1 MAVYKAFACGNA
13 QICLLL
19 GVWMNVTI
27 KYPASR
33 PSSEVVR
40 FVKKWELPEMQADS
54 YSATV
59 RTAYNPQTGQWE
71 PVGQFG
77 LVSVVQFD
85 AAGNWIGDMS
95 ANTTFCNISTL
106 ELLYIASLQTAD
118 TFTVDQKMGWLL
130 DGGDGDW
137 GAPMMS
143 GSWDKTLGQTW
154 RDAKNVKLIGAV
166 YAGQPV
172 TLTGE
177 RRVFRLPWNGKTEDV
192 PMSRIKPGTLQKV
205 TVVDRANRYGEE
217 PKGVIWLPLK
227 FRTSSVWIFDRWLV

>member
-1 MAVYKAFACGNA
+1 
-13 QICLLL
+13 
-19 GVWMNVTI
+19 MNVTI
-27 KYPASR
+27 KYPDSR

-40 FVKKWELPEMQADS
+40 IVKKWELPEMQADS
-54 YSATV
+54 YDAKL
-59 RTAYNPQTGQWE
+59 RGD
-71 PVGQFG
+71 VGQFG

-137 GAPMMS
+137 GAPMR
-143 GSWDKTLGQTW
+143 GTWGAGQTW
-154 RDAKNVKLIGAV
+154 RDAKNVQMIGAV

-177 RRVFRLPWNGKTEDV
+177 KRVFRLPWNGKTEDV
-192 PMSRIKPGTLQKV
+192 PMSRIKTGTLQKV

>member
-1 MAVYKAFACGNA
+1 MLN
-13 QICLLL
+13 I
-19 GVWMNVTI
+19 
-27 KYPASR
+27 SR
-33 PSSEVVR
+33 SHKREIHTTPQVSLVR
-40 FVKKWELPEMQADS
+40 YVKKWEDPFMRAES

-59 RTAYNPQTGQWE
+59 RTALNPATGQWE
-71 PVGQFG
+71 PIGQFG
-77 LVSVVQFD
+77 LVSVVQFND
-85 AAGNWIGDMS
+85 ADQWIGDMS
-95 ANTTFCNISTL
+95 ANSTFCNISTAD
-106 ELLYIASLQTAD
+106 LLYIGSLQKPD

-143 GSWDKTLGQTW
+143 GSWDKALGQTW

-177 RRVFRLPWNGKTEDV
+177 KRVFRLTWNGKTEDTILC
-192 PMSRIKPGTLQKV
+192 RIQTGTLQKV
-205 TVVDRANRYGEE
+205 TVVDKADRYGEE

-227 FRTSSVWIFDRWLV
+227 FRTSRVYIPEKWLV